1 MTTVVSR
8 LYPDEATAQGVAAAL
23 AKAGFPA
30 ATTDI
35 VTAAD
40 AAAIAAT
47 RVHKDDAAAYAAKM
61 QAGNALLVVR
71 APVTPFGAARAA
83 IDIVEQ
89 TEAIP
94 VGGVR
99 NPNRYIRE
107 EVKMGQFLS
116 ILRDHPL
123 FLTSR
128 MGPYATSSIGL
139 LSQGMG
145 WTLLSKHRTS
155 RSASSGWY
163 ASASFWP
170 GKRVSAHRTKRSV
183 ISGGKRFMYNPE
195 KLA

>member
-8 LYPDEATAQGVAAAL
+8 LYPDEATAQRVAAAL

-35 VTAAD
+35 VTSAD

-47 RVHKDDAAAYAAKM
+47 RVQKDDAAAYAAKM
-61 QAGNALLVVR
+61 QPGNALLVVR
-71 APVTPFGAARAA
+71 APVTPLGAARAA
-83 IDIVEQ
+83 MEIVEEA
-89 TEAIP
+89 EAIP

-128 MGPYATSSIGL
+128 VGPYATRNIGL
-139 LSQGMG
+139 LSQGLG
-145 WTLLSKHRTS
+145 WPLLSKHRTA
-155 RSASSGWY
+155 RSASSGWF

-170 GKRVSAHRTKRSV
+170 GKRLSAHRTKRSV
-183 ISGGKRFMYNPE
+183 YSGGKRFMYNPD